1 MSTPEVMIRSS
12 NMTDLFD
19 DALQRQELMADLV
32 SRRIAAGIKGKDVA
46 RAMGV
51 TPSTVSELE
60 NHQDDPRLSTVQRY
74 ARAIGVRV
82 ELVTLSSAASSWRAP
97 ANRDVLPQRRT
108 WRMEST
114 DAVQASPGAKRTD
127 FATAA

>member
-1 MSTPEVMIRSS
+1 MSTPEVTVRASKL
-12 NMTDLFD
+12 TDHFQ

-32 SRRIAAGIKGKDVA
+32 NRRIAAGIKAKDVA

-74 ARAIGVRV
+74 ARAIGIHV
-82 ELVTLSSAASSWRAP
+82 EFVALSSAARSWRARTNP
-97 ANRDVLPQRRT
+97 VVVPQRRA
-108 WRMEST
+108 WRGGAT
-114 DAVQASPGAKRTD
+114 DAVQASQGAKRTD